1 MVNRESCVTR
11 PSGTVYG
18 SSSLPRVGLIG
29 FGAIGRRVAWAL
41 QRGEAGNAVLAAVLV
56 RDTVNYTSRSDEVLV
71 ELVASQDVV
80 FTDDPERFLSGR
92 LDLVVEA
99 AGQDAVRMYAEPA
112 LRAGMDVLVV
122 SIGAFTDDAL
132 YARLRDLAEGSDGR
146 LLLAA
151 GALPAVDWMQ
161 AAALAPVT
169 SVTITQTKPVS
180 SWQGTPAEALVDLA
194 GLSQPVCFFSGTAR
208 EAAHTF
214 AKSSNI
220 TAMLALATVGMDM
233 TRVRLVADP
242 GAGRMHTRIEFVG
255 DAGEVTVEWRGTPSE
270 SNPSTSADVPL
281 SVIKAIRNW
290 AGDVVVGV

>member
-1 MVNRESCVTR
+1 VHR
-11 PSGTVYG
+11 
-18 SSSLPRVGLIG
+18 SSPFRRVGLIG
-29 FGAIGRRVAWAL
+29 FGAIGRRVAEAL

-56 RDTVNYTSRSDEVLV
+56 REAAKYAPQSDEFVA
-71 ELVASQDVV
+71 ELLAGRGVV
-80 FTDDPERFLSGR
+80 FTDDPEKFFAGS

-99 AGQDAVRMYAEPA
+99 AGQDAVRRYAGPA
-112 LRAGMDVLVV
+112 LSMGMDVLVV

-132 YARLRDLAEGSDGR
+132 YARLRDVAERGDGR
-146 LLLAA
+146 LFLAA

-161 AAALAPVT
+161 AAALAPVS

-194 GLSQPVCFFSGTAR
+194 GLSQPACFFTGTAR
-208 EAAHTF
+208 EAAHIF

-242 GAGRMHTRIEFVG
+242 GTGRMQTCIEFVG
-255 DAGEVTVEWRGTPSE
+255 DAGEVTIEWRGTPSE
-270 SNPSTSADVPL
+270 ANPSTSADVPL

-290 AGDVVVGV
+290 TGDVVVGV